1 MTQATYGPSILPTTE
16 AKAPAISDPTR
27 VLTLALA
34 MAAADQRCPIP
45 WRERIR
51 LVRRLGDGLPLDVTD
66 WQRWG
71 GVVLTWLWETRPAL
85 AAVVARAGEQEAR
98 AGASP

>member
-1 MTQATYGPSILPTTE
+1 MSTATENERI
-16 AKAPAISDPTR
+16 IQ
-27 VLTLALA
+27 LALS
-34 MAAADQRCPIP
+34 MAAADQRCPFP
-45 WRERIR
+45 WPERVR
-51 LVRRLGDGLPLDVTD
+51 LTRLLEEDTPLAVTD

-71 GVVLTWLWETRPAL
+71 GVVLTWLWETRPRL